1 MDKRDRIKLE
11 GLSFYGYHGLFE
23 SEAELGQLFKVDV
36 TLFTDT
42 KKAGTTDE
50 MTDSI
55 HYGEVYETIKG
66 IVENKSFN
74 LLEALSE
81 HLARVLLEDFLLIEA
96 VMVRVNKPQAP
107 IPGIFDNVAVEIY
120 RERK

>member
-1 MDKRDRIKLE
+1 MDRRDKIKLQ
-11 GLSFYGYHGLFE
+11 GLSFYGHHGLFE
-23 SEAELGQLFKVDV
+23 SETELGQLFKVDV

-42 KKAGTTDE
+42 KKAGTTDK

-66 IVENKSFN
+66 IVENKPFK

-81 HLARVLLEDFLLIEA
+81 HLAQVLLEDFPLIEA
-96 VMVRVNKPQAP
+96 VMVRANKPQAP